1 MNSSHQSINQRMDE
15 IFKACNWLW
24 SIWNVS
30 LLHTYCKKGGVKW
43 HQWEF
48 SKGFFVTEL
57 VNLTHRHS
65 DTIKNPAGEE
75 NRHNHRATDQCVP
88 EESGEEEKGG
98 MVNKAMDDVDHFS
111 HFCVYL
117 MFDWLKWLKWN
128 YLISLTAIRLHPWS
142 STLLSQ
148 EISILLC
155 DVNFHFPWLIMST
168 FTSTFQE
175 PITLLLCHPVQLS
188 EKKMDSYELIGR
200 RESQVWQ
207 SYWHKIP

>member
-1 MNSSHQSINQRMDE
+1 MKFNQHYCLLDGYWHTRSQLNHEFIPSTNQRMDE

-75 NRHNHRATDQCVP
+75 NRHNHRATDQGVP
-88 EESGEEEKGG
+88 EESGEEEKMGV
-98 MVNKAMDDVDHFS
+98 VNKAMDALDHFS
-111 HFCVYL
+111 YFLYV
-117 MFDWLKWLKWN
+117 FN
-128 YLISLTAIRLHPWS
+128 VRLIQMTEMTLFHSTHSHPLTSLELNIAIVVSFVIW
-142 STLLSQ
+142 
-148 EISILLC
+148 
-155 DVNFHFPWLIMST
+155 T
-168 FTSTFQE
+168 FTF
-175 PITLLLCHPVQLS
+175 
-188 EKKMDSYELIGR
+188 
-200 RESQVWQ
+200 
-207 SYWHKIP
+207 

>member
-1 MNSSHQSINQRMDE
+1 MCWKNRTKKCILYLHENQSTLLFTGWILTQKVATQRMDE
-15 IFKACNWLW
+15 IFKACNRLW
-24 SIWNVS
+24 SIWNAS

-75 NRHNHRATDQCVP
+75 NRHNHRATDQGVP
-88 EESGEEEKGG
+88 EESGEEEMGVK
-98 MVNKAMDDVDHFS
+98 VNKAMDAVDHLSYF
-111 HFCVYL
+111 FMYL
-117 MFDWLKWLKWN
+117 MFDWFKWLKWN

-168 FTSTFQE
+168 FTSTF
-175 PITLLLCHPVQLS
+175 
-188 EKKMDSYELIGR
+188 
-200 RESQVWQ
+200 
-207 SYWHKIP
+207 